1 MCLVSEYFLAN
12 IIGMHIK
19 FEGIKKEGV
28 TMTRFPSKFESP
40 GESPGF
46 LLWQVSNSWQRE
58 QKKALAKLDLTH
70 VQFVLLAG
78 VRWLEMENQ
87 IVTQIQLSKH
97 AKTDPMMTSQVLR
110 TLEKNGLITRK
121 PHPTDTR
128 SLSLHTTTKGKALVK
143 KGIKVVEEVDES
155 FFSPLD
161 KRLSNFH
168 KLLSDL
174 VN

>member
-1 MCLVSEYFLAN
+1 MS
-12 IIGMHIK
+12 K
-19 FEGIKKEGV
+19 
-28 TMTRFPSKFESP
+28 FPSKFESP

-78 VRWLEMENQ
+78 VCWLETENEN
-87 IVTQIQLSKH
+87 VTQIQLSKH

-110 TLEKNGLITRK
+110 TLEKGGLITRK

-128 SLSLHTTTKGKALVK
+128 SLCLLTTAKGKTLVR
-143 KGIKVVEEVDES
+143 KGIKVVEEVDEK
-155 FFSPLD
+155 FFSPLE
-161 KRLSNFH
+161 KRLKTFH
-168 KLLSDL
+168 RILSDL
-174 VN
+174 IN